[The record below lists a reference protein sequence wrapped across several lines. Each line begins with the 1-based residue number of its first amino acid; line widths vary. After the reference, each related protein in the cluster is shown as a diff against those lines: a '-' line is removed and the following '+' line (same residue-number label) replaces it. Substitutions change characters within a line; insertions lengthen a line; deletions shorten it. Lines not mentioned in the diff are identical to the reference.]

1 MDQNQAAPTRREG
14 GGGEVGTNYRGSI
27 TLYVFVFV
35 DGIIICRLYKLTL
48 SDQAQVTLQMRV
60 SRFYLV

>member
-1 MDQNQAAPTRREG
+1 MGQNEAALTRRE
-14 GGGEVGTNYRGSI
+14 GGEVGTNYRGSI

-35 DGIIICRLYKLTL
+35 DGIIICRLYKLTF